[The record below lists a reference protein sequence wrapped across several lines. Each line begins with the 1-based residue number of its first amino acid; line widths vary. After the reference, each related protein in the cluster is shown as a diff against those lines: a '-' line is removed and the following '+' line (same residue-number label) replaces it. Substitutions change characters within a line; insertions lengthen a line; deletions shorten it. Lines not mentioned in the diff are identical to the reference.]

1 MGGQIHGPAAL
12 PPKKRSNTHRTGSF
26 LGLEADLDDCEKPP
40 PPPGFDPC
48 NVQTLASPSSDYA
61 IPHVL
66 NRLRYSNKF
75 NVLLIYFKK
84 NFNRGVKWTLEK
96 YDVEF
101 VELIDLAQDTD
112 KGGSLVNAILNS
124 QIP

>member
-1 MGGQIHGPAAL
+1 
-12 PPKKRSNTHRTGSF
+12 
-26 LGLEADLDDCEKPP
+26 
-40 PPPGFDPC
+40 
-48 NVQTLASPSSDYA
+48 
-61 IPHVL
+61 
-66 NRLRYSNKF
+66 LRYSNKF